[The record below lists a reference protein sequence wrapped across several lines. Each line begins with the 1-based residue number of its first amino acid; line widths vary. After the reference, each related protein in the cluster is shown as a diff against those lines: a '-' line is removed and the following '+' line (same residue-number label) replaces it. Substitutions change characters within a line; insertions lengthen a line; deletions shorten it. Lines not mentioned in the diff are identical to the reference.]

1 MLINISGA
9 ARLYELNLETY
20 ELKALYADDTY
31 VGIDGNVSALS
42 VTPGEYKPHGL
53 TLQIGTDDPTT
64 DKMYYEYT
72 DYDGAKY
79 LLDLD
84 GIDNNGI
91 FAWEDAAPGVC
102 SFSLT
107 ARSADYPSI
116 MKTVEI
122 TATVGE

>member
-1 MLINISGA
+1 MLINNSSA

-20 ELKALYADDTY
+20 ELKELSADDTY
-31 VGIDGNVSALS
+31 VGINGNVSTLS
-42 VTPGEYKPHGL
+42 VSSGSYKPHGL

-72 DYDGAKY
+72 DYGGAKY

-91 FAWEDAAPGVC
+91 FAWEDATPGVC
-102 SFSLT
+102 NFSLT

-122 TATVGE
+122 TATIGE